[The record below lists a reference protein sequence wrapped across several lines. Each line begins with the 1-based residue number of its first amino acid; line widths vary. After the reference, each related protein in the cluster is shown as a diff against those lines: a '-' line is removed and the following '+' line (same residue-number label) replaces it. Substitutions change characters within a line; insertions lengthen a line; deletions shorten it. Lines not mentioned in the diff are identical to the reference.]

1 MHVARTAFE
10 GNPFVGIFAKTNDRL
25 TLLPKAATEKFK
37 GVCSEVLKTQVITA
51 SIANSDLLGM
61 FSAMNSNGIVLPSMA
76 YESEVGSLREAGLN
90 VAVIDERRTALGN
103 NILVN
108 DYACMIN
115 PELSAESAKSI
126 SDCLGVE
133 VVKGTIG
140 GYNTVGFA
148 AVVTN
153 KGILTRTNVT
163 DEEFSS
169 LEEFFKVKGAVG
181 TANMGVSFVGLCML
195 ANSNG
200 AVVGETTSGF
210 ELSRIDEAFGFI
222 GR

>member
-1 MHVARTAFE
+1 MHVARATFE
-10 GNPFVGIFAKTNDRL
+10 GNPFVGIFAKTSDCL
-25 TLLPKAATEKFK
+25 TLLPKAATERFK
-37 GVCSEVLKTQVITA
+37 RACSEALKTKIITA

-61 FSAMNSNGIVLPSMA
+61 FSAMNSNGIVTSSMA

-90 VAVIDERRTALGN
+90 LAVISERRTALGN

-115 PELSAESAKSI
+115 PALSEESAKCI
-126 SDCLGVE
+126 GDCLGVE
-133 VVKGTIG
+133 VVRGTIG
-140 GYNTVGFA
+140 GYKTVGFA
-148 AVVTN
+148 AVATN
-153 KGILTRTNVT
+153 RGILARTNIT
-163 DEEFSS
+163 DEELSF
-169 LEEFFKVKGAVG
+169 LEELFKVKGAVG

-200 AVVGETTSGF
+200 VVVGEMTSGF
-210 ELSRIDEAFGFI
+210 ELNRIDEALGFI